1 MLAFV
6 QMRFPQRRLALLL
19 AWGVWSAPLAAFAE
33 PSPSLTEAI
42 EQFKHLEDQ
51 RAAKLLT
58 EFLTEQ
64 RSTAEAGLAHV
75 YLGLIRL
82 NALDDEG
89 CLREFKTAMALD
101 ATLELPPK
109 VSPKAKPLFA
119 QAKKDV
125 APVAAPAPAVA
136 APPVVMLEGAPPS
149 AGSSRVPAYAT
160 GIGAVVVAG
169 VGIVLGVLSN
179 SDYNSAV
186 ATNDLGN
193 SNSLASRSGSE
204 GLAADVC
211 FAVAGVA
218 AVTAVV
224 LYFVER
230 GSTRVPESTVV
241 GGAGGMGVR
250 F

>member
-1 MLAFV
+1 MLASG
-6 QMRFPQRRLALLL
+6 QMRLGQRRLALLI
-19 AWGVWSAPLAAFAE
+19 AWGVWSAPLAALAA

-89 CLREFKTAMALD
+89 CQREFKTALALD

-109 VSPKAKPLFA
+109 VSPKAKPIFA
-119 QAKKDV
+119 QLKKEV
-125 APVAAPAPAVA
+125 APAASPALAVV
-136 APPVVMLEGAPPS
+136 APPMVMLEGSPPS
-149 AGSSRVPAYAT
+149 AGSSHIPAYAT

-179 SDYNSAV
+179 SDYSAAL
-186 ATNDLGN
+186 ATSDLGN
-193 SNSLASRSGSE
+193 SNSLASRSGTE
-204 GLAADVC
+204 GLGADVC

-230 GSTRVPESTVV
+230 GSGKVPESTVV
-241 GGAGGMGVR
+241 GGTGGVGVR